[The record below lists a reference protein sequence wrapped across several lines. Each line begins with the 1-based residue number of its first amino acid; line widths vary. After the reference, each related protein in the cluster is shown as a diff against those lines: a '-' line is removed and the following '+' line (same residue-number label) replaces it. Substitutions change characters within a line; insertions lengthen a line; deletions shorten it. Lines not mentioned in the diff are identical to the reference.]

1 MAVSALIYKRGQDPK
16 RKIYKSIFTQ
26 RYLLIAHF
34 QKQSFRIH
42 TSVYDVFAIKCCLVF
57 NHQWR
62 KQMASLADYLLTYSI
77 KTSKFRITPREKE
90 EAQKKAKAV
99 RDAIA
104 DIDHL
109 DWEKVEDVETT
120 FKGSFL
126 METISPPMKRLKAE
140 EIVTNKFKSILKQE
154 DASHYWVS
162 ITCQMMVEDAGES
175 FSFVV
180 YT

>member
-1 MAVSALIYKRGQDPK
+1 
-16 RKIYKSIFTQ
+16 
-26 RYLLIAHF
+26 
-34 QKQSFRIH
+34 
-42 TSVYDVFAIKCCLVF
+42 
-57 NHQWR
+57 
-62 KQMASLADYLLTYSI
+62 MASLADYLLTYSI